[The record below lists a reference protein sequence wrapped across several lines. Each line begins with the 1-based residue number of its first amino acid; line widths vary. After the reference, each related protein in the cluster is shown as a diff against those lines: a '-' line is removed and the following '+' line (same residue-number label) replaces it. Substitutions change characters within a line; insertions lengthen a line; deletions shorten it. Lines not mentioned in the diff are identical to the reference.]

1 MTVIR
6 TPLIDTRSDPIH
18 SLRIIVFFHTRFYYE
33 PHSRLLR
40 SHYVDSQNRSPVVSP
55 SSFNRTVITFSSRSE
70 ILPPCLRLPDVQV
83 NRTLPSG
90 HDSAV
95 LLPPIQIRFYYDN
108 PQFRITTFTQRRH
121 LGTLSRLRPHT
132 RPL

>member
-40 SHYVDSQNRSPVVSP
+40 SHYVDSQNKTLAKVTCRLTL
-55 SSFNRTVITFSSRSE
+55 FIQQNRHNIFITFGDPPIVSTYVSQTFRSTA
-70 ILPPCLRLPDVQV
+70 LFHQDT
-83 NRTLPSG
+83 TLPCYCPPFKYVSTTTTPNSG
-90 HDSAV
+90 LLRSHNVDTSV
-95 LLPPIQIRFYYDN
+95 L
-108 PQFRITTFTQRRH
+108 
-121 LGTLSRLRPHT
+121 
-132 RPL
+132 